1 MKLSEL
7 KTIDVYGKQWRDK
20 VNGNSYFSSRVV
32 LNLEHENELIIEIPF
47 QYGYEEAYLFESMDA
62 VKYLFPSSR
71 WFKESLQKWQA
82 KDLYKFTLNYGI
94 KKDCKYSDLYHGD
107 GVNYMGC
114 MRQPIP
120 ARKHVQWS
128 NS

>member
-7 KTIDVYGKQWRDK
+7 KSIDIYAKQWRDK
-20 VNGNSYFSSRVV
+20 VNGNSYFSARVV
-32 LNLEHENELIIEIPF
+32 LNLEQENELIIEIPF
-47 QYGYEEAYLFESMDA
+47 QYGYEEAYFHESIDA

-71 WFKESLQKWQA
+71 WFKESLQTWQA
-82 KDLYKFTLNYGI
+82 KDLYKFELNYGI
-94 KKDCKYSDLYHGD
+94 IKDCKKSDLYHGD

-114 MRQPIP
+114 MKEPIP